1 MIIVG
6 MQWGDEGK
14 GKVIDLFSEKAKH
27 IARAQGGNN
36 AGHTV
41 IVEGAEYRFHL
52 VPSGILYP
60 HATCYIGGGTVIDPG
75 SLLREIQELENLGI
89 KCKGRLFVSA
99 YAHVVMPYH
108 RLQDREEER
117 EKGSSSVGTTGR
129 GIGPC
134 YADKIGRLGI
144 RVAELLCPDA
154 FRKQL
159 EWVWSYKKA
168 QNWHVNPI
176 VEEYGRYAEQLAPYI
191 GPVEELLFEA
201 HKKGEKILF
210 EGAQGALLDVTFGTY
225 PFVTSSCTLSG
236 GIFSGLGI
244 GPKAANRVLGVAK
257 AYTTRVGHGP
267 FPTEFKEESFFD
279 HTAAREIGVTTGRK
293 RRMGW
298 LDACM
303 LRHTAAL
310 NGIDSLA
317 LMKLDILD
325 KLEEI
330 KVCIGY
336 TLNGQLLQTFPVN
349 SDHLSDVEP
358 VYKTFVGWKEPTG
371 EIRFFEDLPSLAQ
384 TYIEFLEKFLGIGIA
399 LISVGPERHQT
410 IWREK

>member
-14 GKVIDLFSEKAKH
+14 GKVIDLFSEKAEH

-60 HATCYIGGGTVIDPG
+60 HTTCYIGGGTVIDPD
-75 SLLREIQELENLGI
+75 SLLQEIRELEALGVT
-89 KCKGRLFVSA
+89 CKGRLFVSA

-159 EWVWSYKKA
+159 EWIWGYKKV
-168 QNWHVNPI
+168 QNWDVNA
-176 VEEYGRYAEQLAPYI
+176 VAEQYGRYAEQLAPYV

-201 HKKGEKILF
+201 DKKGEKILF

-236 GIFSGLGI
+236 GMFSGLGI
-244 GPKAANRVLGVAK
+244 GPKAASGVLGVAK
-257 AYTTRVGHGP
+257 AYTTRVGQGP

-298 LDACM
+298 LDAFM

-330 KVCIGY
+330 KVCVGY
-336 TLNGQLLQTFPVN
+336 TLNGQLLQTFPVI
-349 SDHLSDVEP
+349 SDQLSDVEP
-358 VYKTFVGWKEPTG
+358 VYETFAGWKEPTG

-384 TYIEFLEKFLGIGIA
+384 TYIRFLEQFLGVEVA
-399 LISVGPERHQT
+399 LISVGPQRHQT
-410 IWREK
+410 IWRKQ